1 MKRIMAKQDCRIE
14 FKTKTPEEKKLY
26 ESKTKELGYR
36 NLSDMIRNA
45 MEQLI
50 DGSDE
55 SSPEVLRLQQKMI
68 DRDARIEELE
78 STLTK
83 SKNAYQY
90 IQGENEELRI
100 ENYGSVNGLNA
111 VLMGRQ
117 IDSFIKQQNGV
128 TRQDILSAIERPME
142 IQGLGEFLK
151 DYISQLFEESC
162 IVGMSDGGKEVLR
175 WIEQTKN

>member
-1 MKRIMAKQDCRIE
+1 MAKQYCRIE

-55 SSPEVLRLQQKMI
+55 SSPEVLQLQQKMI
-68 DRDARIEELE
+68 DKDARIEELE

-117 IDSFIKQQNGV
+117 IDHFIKMQNGV
-128 TRQDILSAIERPME
+128 TCPDILSAIERPVE
-142 IQGLGEFLK
+142 IQGLGEFLN
-151 DYISQLFEESC
+151 DYTVLLLEEGR
-162 IVGMSDGGKEVLR
+162 IVSMSDGEKEVLR

>member
-1 MKRIMAKQDCRIE
+1 MAKQYCRIE

-36 NLSDMIRNA
+36 NLSDMIRTAIN
-45 MEQLI
+45 QLI

-55 SSPEVLRLQQKMI
+55 SSPEVLQLQQKMI
-68 DRDARIEELE
+68 DKDARIEELE

-90 IQGENEELRI
+90 IQGENKELRI

-117 IDSFIKQQNGV
+117 IDHFIKMQNGV
-128 TRQDILSAIERPME
+128 TRADILSAVDRSEK
-142 IQGLGEFLK
+142 IQGLWEFLS
-151 DYISQLFEESC
+151 DYTNQLLEEGL
-162 IVGMSDGGKEVLR
+162 IINMLDGEKEVLR

>member
-1 MKRIMAKQDCRIE
+1 MAKQDCRIE
-14 FKTKTPEEKKLY
+14 FKTKTPQEKKLY

-68 DRDARIEELE
+68 DKDTRIVELE

-90 IQGENEELRI
+90 IQGENKELRI

-128 TRQDILSAIERPME
+128 TRQDILSAIDRSEE

-151 DYISQLFEESC
+151 DYIAQLFDESC
-162 IVGMSDGGKEVLR
+162 IVSMSDGGKEVLR

>member
-1 MKRIMAKQDCRIE
+1 MAKPNNRIDLR
-14 FKTKTPEEKKLY
+14 TKTPEEKKLY
-26 ESKTKELGYR
+26 LSKSKELGYPS
-36 NLSDMIRNA
+36 LTAMIFDAVN
-45 MEQLI
+45 QHI
-50 DGSDE
+50 DRSDE
-55 SSPEVLRLQQKMI
+55 SSPEVLRLQQELSMEKEQRM
-68 DRDARIEELE
+68 ELE
-78 STLTK
+78 AKLTK
-83 SKNAYQY
+83 TSDAYQY
-90 IQGENEELRI
+90 IQGENKELRI

-117 IDSFIKQQNGV
+117 VDSFIKQQNGV

-162 IVGMSDGGKEVLR
+162 IVSMSDGGKDVLR

>member
-1 MKRIMAKQDCRIE
+1 MAKQDCRIE

-55 SSPEVLRLQQKMI
+55 SSPEVLQLQQKMI
-68 DRDARIEELE
+68 DKDARIEELE

-117 IDSFIKQQNGV
+117 IDHFIKMQNGV
-128 TRQDILSAIERPME
+128 TRPDILSAIERPVE
-142 IQGLGEFLK
+142 IQGLGEFLN
-151 DYISQLFEESC
+151 DYTVLLLEEGR
-162 IVGMSDGGKEVLR
+162 IVSMSDGEKEVLR

>member
-1 MKRIMAKQDCRIE
+1 MAKPNNRIE

-26 ESKTKELGYR
+26 ESKWKELGYSNR
-36 NLSDMIRNA
+36 SDMIRTAIN
-45 MEQLI
+45 QLI

-55 SSPEVLRLQQKMI
+55 SSPEVLRLQQELSMEKEQRM
-68 DRDARIEELE
+68 ELE
-78 STLTK
+78 AKLWKTS
-83 SKNAYQY
+83 NAYQY

-117 IDSFIKQQNGV
+117 IDHFIKMQNGV
-128 TRQDILSAIERPME
+128 TRANILSAVDRSEK
-142 IQGLGEFLK
+142 IQGLWEFLN
-151 DYISQLFEESC
+151 DYTNQLLEEGL
-162 IVGMSDGGKEVLR
+162 IINMLDGEKEVLR

>member
-1 MKRIMAKQDCRIE
+1 MAKQYCRIE

-55 SSPEVLRLQQKMI
+55 SSPEVLQLQQKMI
-68 DRDARIEELE
+68 DKDARIEELE

-117 IDSFIKQQNGV
+117 IDHFIKMQNGV
-128 TRQDILSAIERPME
+128 TCADILSAVERSE
-142 IQGLGEFLK
+142 KIQGLGEFLN
-151 DYISQLFEESC
+151 DYTVLLLEEGL
-162 IVGMSDGGKEVLR
+162 IVSMSDGGKEVLR

>member
-1 MKRIMAKQDCRIE
+1 MAKQDCRIE

-55 SSPEVLRLQQKMI
+55 SSPEVLQLQQKMI

-117 IDSFIKQQNGV
+117 IDHFIKMQNGV
-128 TRQDILSAIERPME
+128 TRQDILSAVERSGRS
-142 IQGLGEFLK
+142 QGLGEFLN
-151 DYISQLFEESC
+151 DYTVSTVRRKLYCEHE
-162 IVGMSDGGKEVLR
+162 
-175 WIEQTKN
+175 

>member
-1 MKRIMAKQDCRIE
+1 MTKQDCRIE
-14 FKTKTPEEKKLY
+14 FKTKTPQEKKLY

-68 DRDARIEELE
+68 DKDTRIVELE

-90 IQGENEELRI
+90 IQGENKELRI

-117 IDSFIKQQNGV
+117 IDSFIKMQNGV
-128 TRQDILSAIERPME
+128 TRTDISSAVERSGDAQDWIGFLS
-142 IQGLGEFLK
+142 
-151 DYISQLFEESC
+151 DYTNLLLEEGR
-162 IVGMSDGGKEVLR
+162 IINMLDGKKEVLR